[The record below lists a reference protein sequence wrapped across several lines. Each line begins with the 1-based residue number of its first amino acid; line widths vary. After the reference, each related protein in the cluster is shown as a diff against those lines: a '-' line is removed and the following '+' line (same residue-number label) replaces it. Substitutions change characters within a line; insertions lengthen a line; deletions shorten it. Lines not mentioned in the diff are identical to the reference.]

1 MGEDA
6 KKVCRVNMDME
17 ATEKVSHKERAIE
30 EREGALVEKEEM
42 NA

>member
-1 MGEDA
+1 MGEDG

-17 ATEKVSHKERAIE
+17 ATEKVSHAERAIE
-30 EREGALVEKEEM
+30 ESEVTLVEKEEM